1 MKKRSA
7 KLSKSASKKPTWN
20 VSSNVSRKKRISVL
34 RLREQNKDNVMR
46 RNNRLKMRRISR
58 SRLLKKPSVRQRRP
72 SVRKRMKRKSRRK
85 ERQLLHKHR
94 QTEKLIMLKM
104 QANSKKLH
112 PARPRTSK
120 IIRSRKEKREKDK
133 RVQGRVSLLKRHQ
146 STLEL
151 LKRAI
156 KMLKAKTE
164 ARAKRS
170 ENLRRQRNNSKK
182 SPLTTVL
189 RRSTK

>member
-1 MKKRSA
+1 MKKRNA
-7 KLSKSASKKPTWN
+7 RLSKSASKRPTWS

-46 RNNRLKMRRISR
+46 KNNRLKMRRFSR

-85 ERQLLHKHR
+85 ERQRLHKHR
-94 QTEKLIMLKM
+94 QKEKLIMLKM
-104 QANSKKLH
+104 QANSKKRH
-112 PARPRTSK
+112 PVKLRPSK
-120 IIRSRKEKREKDK
+120 IIRSHKERREKDK
-133 RVQGRVSLLKRHQ
+133 KVRGRVSLLKRHQ
-146 STLEL
+146 STLQL
-151 LKRAI
+151 LRKAN

-164 ARAKRS
+164 ARTKRS
-170 ENLRRQRNNSKK
+170 ENLRRLRNNSKK
-182 SPLTTVL
+182 SPLTTML